1 MGDIYIG
8 RNEDGELT
16 HSVKGRVK
24 PNHIYIT
31 RRYVNGRWVYTYPK
45 KKNGNRMKNRIKD
58 NNAEYQNELNSVSSL
73 YPANRET
80 NSRKSRRR
88 RRRSM
93 QLQHSAKGS
102 TWQKKGASYISRV
115 KKNGKW
121 VYTYASNK
129 AGQAGR
135 AVSTGAANVVN
146 TVSTAAGNARRSVR
160 SAVASSRVNPD
171 VMSTRLR
178 KKTRK
183 NVAKGKAEVNEILSR
198 LRKSSSA
205 AAKIAKRKYTAAQKA
220 ASLAATQAK
229 DSARKTKRKIK
240 NAVSVKETA
249 YITDVSTGKR
259 RPAPTDLFDNT
270 SNKKKYK
277 KQAKAQRHT
286 KRVIAREQAVG
297 KVKRT
302 VKKYTPDIKNLRS
315 GVIDTRY
322 RGRTV
327 SKKVDK
333 KNAGKKR

>member
-8 RNEDGELT
+8 RNEKGELT
-16 HSVKGRVK
+16 HSAAG
-24 PNHIYIT
+24 T
-31 RRYVNGRWVYTYPK
+31 TWT
-45 KKNGNRMKNRIKD
+45 KNG
-58 NNAEYQNELNSVSSL
+58 A
-73 YPANRET
+73 A
-80 NSRKSRRR
+80 
-88 RRRSM
+88 
-93 QLQHSAKGS
+93 
-102 TWQKKGASYISRV
+102 YISRV

-121 VYTYASNK
+121 VYTYASKK
-129 AGQAGR
+129 AGQARR
-135 AVSTGAANVVN
+135 AVSTGAANVAN
-146 TVSTAAGNARRSVR
+146 TVSTVAGNANRAAR

-183 NVAKGKAEVNEILSR
+183 NVAKGKAKVNEILTR
-198 LRKSSSA
+198 LRESASS
-205 AAKIAKRKYTAAQKA
+205 AAKIANRKYKAAQKA
-220 ASLAATQAK
+220 ASSAATQAK
-229 DSARKTKRKIK
+229 NSARKTKRKIK

-297 KVKRT
+297 KAKRT

-315 GVIDTRY
+315 GVV
-322 RGRTV
+322 RGGGPDRRKV
-327 SKKVDK
+327 SKKVDRN
-333 KNAGKKR
+333 NAGKRR